1 MAKTAALFLQSRIR
15 GMIIRCKMQNKSTW
29 TRYIDM
35 FFIFKTV
42 QDPIKYLVREMKP
55 IASDPARL
63 LKSKDIV
70 LALRGPVKKD
80 AGLWD
85 TLKECKI
92 IDKKT
97 NGHYRVKSDSVSA
110 SNNESFFDFIEKGG
124 DAMKEMIE
132 NKQIRYVLVKDGDCL
147 HRDPQWRSALEI
159 VV

>member
-1 MAKTAALFLQSRIR
+1 
-15 GMIIRCKMQNKSTW
+15 
-29 TRYIDM
+29 
-35 FFIFKTV
+35 
-42 QDPIKYLVREMKP
+42 MKP
-55 IASDPARL
+55 IASDAAILDR

-70 LALRGPVKKD
+70 LALRGPVKTD
-80 AGLWD
+80 VGLWD

-97 NGHYRVKSDSVSA
+97 NGQYRVKSDSGSA

-124 DAMKEMIE
+124 DAMREMIE
-132 NKQIRYVLVKDGDCL
+132 HKQIRYVLVKDGDCL

>member
-1 MAKTAALFLQSRIR
+1 MV
-15 GMIIRCKMQNKSTW
+15 
-29 TRYIDM
+29 
-35 FFIFKTV
+35 FIFKTV

-63 LKSKDIV
+63 DRLKSKDIV
-70 LALRGPVKKD
+70 LALPSSVKTES
-80 AGLWD
+80 GLWD

-97 NGHYRVKSDSVSA
+97 NGQYRVKSDSGSA

-124 DAMKEMIE
+124 DAMREMVE
-132 NKQIRYVLVKDGDCL
+132 NKQIRYVVVNDGDCL

>member
-1 MAKTAALFLQSRIR
+1 MR
-15 GMIIRCKMQNKSTW
+15 NKSTW

-55 IASDPARL
+55 IASDIVRL
-63 LKSKDIV
+63 DRFKSKDIV
-70 LALRGPVKKD
+70 LALWGPVKAD
-80 AGLWD
+80 AWPWD

-97 NGHYRVKSDSVSA
+97 NGQYCVKSDWGSA

-124 DAMKEMIE
+124 DAMREMVE
-132 NKQIRYVLVKDGDCL
+132 NKQIRYVVVKDGDCL